1 MSWFS
6 SRTADGIL
14 RRWDESTGLCC
25 SWALAA
31 VFVHASMLVSW

>member
-1 MSWFS
+1 MSWLS

-25 SWALAA
+25 SWAA
-31 VFVHASMLVSW
+31 VFVLVHASMLVSW